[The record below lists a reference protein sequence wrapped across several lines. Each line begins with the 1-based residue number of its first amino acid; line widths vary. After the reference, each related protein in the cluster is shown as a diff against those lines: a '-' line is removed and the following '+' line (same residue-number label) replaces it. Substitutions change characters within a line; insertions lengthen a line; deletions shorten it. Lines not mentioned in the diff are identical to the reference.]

1 MSLWDMER
9 WVCVCVCV
17 CVCVYIGHI
26 DTVKEGSKFKFLVFA
41 IKIMK
46 WKRGEERKKVNA
58 NMYKTRMWMAW
69 LWYCDTATS
78 RVALHQAGIYGKI

>member
-1 MSLWDMER
+1 MS
-9 WVCVCVCV
+9 VCVCVCV

-46 WKRGEERKKVNA
+46 
-58 NMYKTRMWMAW
+58 
-69 LWYCDTATS
+69 
-78 RVALHQAGIYGKI
+78 